1 MERSYSYK
9 VRTDLIPTTEQ
20 DKRAFAERI
29 LQRQPALLELPL
41 ILVPEHFLLV
51 PEEFRQ
57 QEAVVISALNRWMTR
72 AKEEDLR
79 LNIERPWIPTA
90 EIYIPDTL
98 RGKRFFKIAKVIG
111 KIPSTLNIVPKNQNQ
126 AYWLLTMRYFWQA
139 RGVLFAHKLLG
150 VIPNPIEEQGVLL
163 RYLPS
168 TSIKNLELITDID
181 VACFKLLVRRGR
193 YIRNWAATNKIRYPF
208 KSPMDLFLKIQRQS
222 FLLSWKVGPDD
233 SELDWLSNAQQRDNI
248 SARIRLLKQ
257 KRWLEPAAV
266 RQPYLEMKQAYV
278 DFLQQVSWYGCWLL
292 VLRDHFDNKHWEKNL
307 LSAHWQ
313 DYINALKAGKEL
325 FVSEFDWRGG
335 QPYKTKTTSKVQRV
349 EGFIDLLGYIH
360 WVWT

>member
-1 MERSYSYK
+1 VVRSYK
-9 VRTDLIPTTEQ
+9 VPTDLIPTTEQ

-41 ILVPEHFLLV
+41 ILVPEHLLHV

-57 QEAVVISALNRWMTR
+57 QKVVVVSALNRWMTR

-79 LNIERPWIPTA
+79 LNIERPWIPKA
-90 EIYIPDTL
+90 EIYIPNTL

-150 VIPNPIEEQGVLL
+150 VIPNPIEEQGVLFC
-163 RYLPS
+163 YLPS
-168 TSIKNLELITDID
+168 TSIKNLELITNID
-181 VACFKLLVRRGR
+181 LACFKLLVRGGQ
-193 YIRNWAATNKIRYPF
+193 YIREWAATNKIRYPF

-248 SARIRLLKQ
+248 SARIRLLK
-257 KRWLEPAAV
+257 KKPWLKTAAM
-266 RQPYLEMKQAYV
+266 RQPYSEMEQAYL
-278 DFLQQVSWYGCWLL
+278 DFLQKVSWYGYWLL
-292 VLRDHFDNKHWEKNL
+292 ALRDHFNNKHWEKNL
-307 LSAHWQ
+307 LSSHWQ

-349 EGFIDLLGYIH
+349 EGFIDKLGYIH
-360 WVWT
+360 WVCT

>member
-41 ILVPEHFLLV
+41 ILVPEHLLHV

-72 AKEEDLR
+72 AKEEDFR

-90 EIYIPDTL
+90 EIYIPNNL
-98 RGKRFFKIAKVIG
+98 KGKRFFKIAKAIG
-111 KIPSTLNIVPKNQNQ
+111 KIPSLNIVPKNQNQ

-150 VIPNPIEEQGVLL
+150 VIPNPIEEQGVLF

-181 VACFKLLVRRGR
+181 LACFLLLVRGGR
-193 YIRNWAATNKIRYPF
+193 YIREWAAKKKIRYPF
-208 KSPMDLFLKIQRQS
+208 KSPMDLFLEIEKQS
-222 FLLSWKVGPDD
+222 FLMVWQLGPDD

-248 SARIRLLKQ
+248 SARIRLLEKNPWLAPTG
-257 KRWLEPAAV
+257 KRK
-266 RQPYLEMKQAYV
+266 PYPKAERAYLK
-278 DFLQQVSWYGCWLL
+278 FLRRVGWYGYWLL
-292 VLRDHFDNKHWEKNL
+292 ALRDHFDEEQFEEKL
-307 LSAHWQ
+307 LSGHWQ
-313 DYINALKAGKEL
+313 DYINALRAGKEL
-325 FVSEFDWRGG
+325 YVSEFNWRGG
-335 QPYKTKTTSKVQRV
+335 QPYKTRATNKVQRV
-349 EGFIDLLGYIH
+349 EGFIDSLNYIQ
-360 WVWT
+360 WRWL

>member
-1 MERSYSYK
+1 MVRSYK
-9 VRTDLIPTTEQ
+9 VPTDLTPTTEQ

-41 ILVPEHFLLV
+41 ILVPEHLLHV

-57 QEAVVISALNRWMTR
+57 HSAVVISALNRWMTR

-90 EIYIPDTL
+90 EIYIPHTPIGL
-98 RGKRFFKIAKVIG
+98 KFFKIAKAIG
-111 KIPSTLNIVPKNQNQ
+111 KIPTLDVIPKNQNQ

-150 VIPNPIEEQGVLL
+150 VIPNPIEEQGVLS

-168 TSIKNLELITDID
+168 TSLKNLDLETNID
-181 VACFKLLVRRGR
+181 LACFLLLVRGGR
-193 YIRNWAATNKIRYPF
+193 YIRKWAAAQGIPYPF
-208 KSPMDLFLKIQRQS
+208 NNPMELFWEIQKQS
-222 FLLSWKVGPDD
+222 FLMSWKVGPDD

-248 SARIRLLKQ
+248 SARIRLLK
-257 KRWLEPAAV
+257 KKPWLEPAAM
-266 RQPYLEMKQAYV
+266 RQPYSEMEQAYL
-278 DFLQQVSWYGCWLL
+278 DFLQKVGWYGYWLL
-292 VLRDHFDNKHWEKNL
+292 ALRDHFNNKHWEKNL

-335 QPYKTKTTSKVQRV
+335 EPHKTKTTSKVQRV
-349 EGFIDLLGYIH
+349 EGFIDKLGYIH
-360 WVWT
+360 WVWA

>member
-41 ILVPEHFLLV
+41 ILVPEHLLHV
-51 PEEFRQ
+51 PEEFRHHS
-57 QEAVVISALNRWMTR
+57 AVVISALNRWMTR

-98 RGKRFFKIAKVIG
+98 RGKRFFKIAKAIG
-111 KIPSTLNIVPKNQNQ
+111 KIPTLNVVPKNQNQ

-150 VIPNPIEEQGVLL
+150 VIPNPIEEQGVLS

-168 TSIKNLELITDID
+168 TSLKNLELSTDID
-181 VACFKLLVRRGR
+181 LACFLLLVRGGR
-193 YIRNWAATNKIRYPF
+193 YIRNWAATKKIRYPF
-208 KSPMDLFLKIQRQS
+208 KSPMALFLKIQRQS
-222 FLLSWKVGPDD
+222 FLMSWKVGPDD

-248 SARIRLLKQ
+248 SARIRLLK
-257 KRWLEPAAV
+257 KKPWLESAV
-266 RQPYLEMKQAYV
+266 MRQPYSEMEQGYL
-278 DFLQQVSWYGCWLL
+278 DFLQKVGWYGYWLL
-292 VLRDHFDNKHWEKNL
+292 ALRDHFDEEQFEEKQI
-307 LSAHWQ
+307 SGHWQ

-325 FVSEFDWRGG
+325 FLDEFHWRGG
-335 QPYKTKTTSKVQRV
+335 QPYKTRTTSKVQRV

-360 WVWT
+360 WVWA